1 MDGEPVDERA
11 ERRKPDDAADKNA
24 SREVVVVNCS
34 LDVVTSVEDTV
45 LLSATRDE
53 KVEVLSGVDEAR
65 LWKQLRS

>member
-1 MDGEPVDERA
+1 MDGEPVEERA
-11 ERRKPDDAADKNA
+11 ERREPDDVADENS
-24 SREVVVVNCS
+24 SREVDVVNCS
-34 LDVVTSVEDTV
+34 LDVVTSIEDTV